1 MAWNIFKVNASM
13 VNTNGQYSGVSG
25 FPKTFSSESYDGSTD
40 KALRRAKA
48 ALYSWLGNMYAVD
61 NWQMITATIEQA
73 NGQQVMR
80 VNEGTRIEPT
90 PEPEPEPEGEEE
102 PEGGEGGEEPNP

>member
-1 MAWNIFKVNASM
+1 MAWNVFKVNASM
-13 VNTNGQYSGVSG
+13 VDTNGQYSGVSS
-25 FPKTFSSESYDGSTD
+25 FPKTFSSESYDGSTE

-48 ALYSWLGNMYAVD
+48 SLYSWLGSMYAVD

-73 NGQQVMR
+73 NGQQIMR
-80 VNEGTRIEPT
+80 VSEGARIEPI

-102 PEGGEGGEEPNP
+102 PEGEGGEEPTP